1 MVDRERAML
10 ATQLFRRCA
19 SSLGEAGT
27 TGRLVAAAQVAARQS
42 AGSQSRF
49 FAAQPQPAAS
59 NEEEYSKL
67 KSSHSNVTWP
77 KQLNAS
83 LEEVDPELYDIIE
96 KEKNRQ
102 FKGLELIPS
111 ENFVSSSVMEAVG
124 SVMTNKYSEG
134 YPGARYYGGNE
145 FIDQAES
152 LCQKRALEAFRLD
165 PEKWG
170 VNVQSLSGSPAN
182 FQVYTALL
190 QPHERIMAL
199 DLPHGGHLSHGY
211 QTDTKKI
218 SAVSIFFETFPY
230 RVYEDSGLIDYDQLE
245 ANAALY
251 RPKLIVAG
259 ASAYTRHYDYPR
271 MRKIADKHNAW
282 LLSDMAHISGLVAAG
297 VVPSPFDHSDVV
309 TTTTH
314 KSLRGP
320 RGAMIFYRKGLRKVT
335 KKGTEIMYD
344 IGNKIDFSVFP
355 GLQGG
360 PHNHTISGLA
370 CALKQAQTPEF
381 KAYQDQV
388 LLNSKAMADR
398 FNELDYKLVSGGTDN
413 HLLVLDLRPKGLDG
427 SRVERVLE
435 MAHIAVNKNTVPG
448 DTSALVPGGLR
459 MGAPALT
466 SRGFTEDDF
475 RQVADFVDRGVQ
487 ISQELKKQHGPKLKD
502 FKAYL
507 ATNEPPEVAELKKDV
522 ENFAKQFPT
531 IGFEK
536 AAMRYKD

>member
-1 MVDRERAML
+1 ML
-10 ATQLFRRCA
+10 AAQLLRRCA
-19 SSLGEAGT
+19 RGLGGAEAT
-27 TGRLVAAAQVAARQS
+27 TRAVAAAQVAARQA
-42 AGSQSRF
+42 AGSHSRF

-59 NEEEYSKL
+59 NEEEYNKL
-67 KSSHSNVTWP
+67 TSQKSSVTWP

-134 YPGARYYGGNE
+134 YPGTRYYGGNE

-230 RVYEDSGLIDYDQLE
+230 RVHEDSGLIDYDQLE

-271 MRKIADKHNAW
+271 MRQIADKHNAW

-320 RGAMIFYRKGLRKVT
+320 RGAMIFYRKGVRKVT
-335 KKGTEIMYD
+335 KKGVEVMYD
-344 IGNKIDFSVFP
+344 IDKKIDFSVFP

-370 CALKQAQTPEF
+370 CALKQAKTPEF
-381 KAYQDQV
+381 KAYQEQV

-398 FNELDYKLVSGGTDN
+398 FIDLEYKLVSGGTEN
-413 HLLVLDLRPKGLDG
+413 HLLLLDLRPKGVDG

-435 MAHIAVNKNTVPG
+435 MAHIATNKNTVPG
-448 DTSALVPGGLR
+448 DTSALMPGGLR

-487 ISQELKKQHGPKLKD
+487 ITQDLKKKHGPKLKD

-507 ATNEPPEVAELKKDV
+507 ETNVPPEIAELKDNV
-522 ENFAKQFPT
+522 ETFAKQFPT